1 MPNPQE
7 EVKVKKPRV
16 KKVKKVKPPHEF
28 KIIKATPEAPIVVSF
43 K

>member
-1 MPNPQE
+1 MPNPPE
-7 EVKVKKPRV
+7 EVKVKAKKPRV
-16 KKVKKVKPPHEF
+16 KKEKPPHEF